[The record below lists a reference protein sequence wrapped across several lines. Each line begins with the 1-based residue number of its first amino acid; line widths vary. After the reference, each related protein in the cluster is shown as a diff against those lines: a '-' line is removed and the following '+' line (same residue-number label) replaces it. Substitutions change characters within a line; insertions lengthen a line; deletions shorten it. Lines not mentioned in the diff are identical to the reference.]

1 LHFVVYL
8 LSVDLAH
15 MTIGKKNMGE
25 PLMRA
30 LDLGKIPASIIV
42 AHGLRV
48 PVVGSTACVISS
60 IHGHGEQ
67 GGFYN
72 PD

>member
-1 LHFVVYL
+1 
-8 LSVDLAH
+8 
-15 MTIGKKNMGE
+15 MTVRKKDMGE
-25 PLMRA
+25 TLMRA
-30 LDLGKIPASIIV
+30 LNLGQILASIIV